1 MTIPRLL
8 AIYEYQ
14 KTSPPLHL
22 MVASYFGLGKKAGD
36 SSIGGA
42 RGDTDG
48 SLLDMIPRDPV
59 PWAPVGSV
67 RKNSDG

>member
-1 MTIPRLL
+1 
-8 AIYEYQ
+8 
-14 KTSPPLHL
+14 